1 MKRFLLLCIAF
12 ACSMTVVACTSSSGG
27 SGSGPT
33 PIRLGAIYPL
43 SGAQGD
49 GGIDEHRGVLL
60 AQQLVNADGGVNG
73 HPVQITSIDVAGS
86 DAAASAV
93 DELHNAGI
101 QMVLGSYGSTIS
113 GPASSETAAKG
124 MLFWETGAVGM
135 LPMSSD
141 MGSLTFRVPPTG
153 GTLGRSAIDFMDQVL
168 APKLHRDPA
177 SLTFAVANVNDVY
190 GTTVADGAIAELKA
204 RGLTLA
210 GQFPYDF
217 TTFNPTRL
225 ARRIAA
231 VKPDIL
237 FVSAYLKDGMALRR
251 ALVAQHV
258 PLLANIG
265 TSSSYCMPA
274 FGDTLGSKAVG
285 VFASDKPDAKWLN
298 PDGLQPAAA
307 ALLERANGAY
317 EDHYGT
323 YMSAPALSGFSA
335 SWALF
340 KDVLPTAASM
350 APTDVAAAARTAD
363 ITKGSLP
370 NGSGLR
376 FGAPGTPGAGDNLLA
391 ASVVWEWVAPGVAKV
406 VWPPAFASSS
416 IKRVGA
422 LR

>member
-1 MKRFLLLCIAF
+1 MKRLLIAGVAL
-12 ACSMTVVACTSSSGG
+12 ACGLAGSACTAEPTTT
-27 SGSGPT
+27 GPS
-33 PIRLGAIYPL
+33 PIRIGAIYPL
-43 SGAQGD
+43 TGTQGD

-60 AQQLVNADGGVNG
+60 AEQLVNADGGVLGNQ
-73 HPVQITSIDVAGS
+73 VQVTSIDVAGS
-86 DAAASAV
+86 DAAAAAI
-93 DELHNAGI
+93 DELHAAGI

-153 GTLGRSAIDFMDQVL
+153 GTLGRTAIGFMDKVL
-168 APKLHRDPA
+168 APELHRDPKM
-177 SLTFAVANVNDVY
+177 LTFAVANVNDVY

-204 RGLTLA
+204 RGLRLA
-210 GQFPYDF
+210 GQFSYDF
-217 TTFNPTRL
+217 ATFDPSHL
-225 ARRIAA
+225 ARQIAA

-274 FGDTLGSKAVG
+274 FGETLGAKAVG

-298 PDGLQPAAA
+298 PDGLKPPAA
-307 ALLERANGAY
+307 ALLERANEAY
-317 EDHYGT
+317 EEQYDT
-323 YMSAPALSGFSA
+323 YMSAPALAGFSA
-335 SWALF
+335 AWALF
-340 KDVLPTAASM
+340 TEVLPHATTMS
-350 APTDVAAAARTAD
+350 PTDVAAAARAAD
-363 ITKGSLP
+363 IPKGSLP
-370 NGSGLR
+370 NGSGLK

-406 VWPPAFASSS
+406 VWPRAFATGS

-422 LR
+422 LQ